1 MEKPGSLFAPFPYR
15 AKIISLFLI
24 LPGLFFG
31 YLYFFGGRPTFFE
44 TPVFAVVTTY
54 MENRF
59 FVLAQTNIL
68 DELFAILC
76 ISGLVL
82 FVFSKE
88 KTEREGY
95 DQLRARALIRSV
107 YITLIIWLASFL
119 LVFGWAIFLVSTLLF
134 IVFLIIYYVIFR
146 VLAHK
151 AIKASNVN
159 S

>member
-1 MEKPGSLFAPFPYR
+1 LEKSHSLFAPFPYR

-24 LPGLFFG
+24 IPGLFFG
-31 YLYFFGGRPTFFE
+31 YLYFFGSRPTFFE
-44 TPVFAVVTTY
+44 TKVFAVVSTY

-59 FVLAQTNIL
+59 FVLARTNIL

-88 KTEREGY
+88 KIEKEGY
-95 DQLRARALIRSV
+95 DQLRARALIKSV
-107 YITLIIWLASFL
+107 YITLIFWLASFL
-119 LVFGWAIFLVSTLLF
+119 LVFGYAIFLVSAFLF
-134 IVFLIIYYVIFR
+134 IFFLITYYVVFR
-146 VLAHK
+146 VLVHK
-151 AIKASNVN
+151 TLKALKVN

>member
-24 LPGLFFG
+24 IPGLVFG
-31 YLYFFGGRPTFFE
+31 YLYFFGGRPTFFD
-44 TPVFAVVTTY
+44 TPVFAVATTY

-59 FVLAQTNIL
+59 FVFARTNIL

-76 ISGLVL
+76 ISGIAL

-95 DQLRARALIRSV
+95 DQLRARALFKSA
-107 YITLIIWLASFL
+107 YITLIFWLASFL
-119 LVFGWAIFLVSTLLF
+119 FVFGWAIFLVSTLLF
-134 IVFLIIYYVIFR
+134 VVFLISYYVTFR
-146 VLAHK
+146 VLVHK
-151 AIKASNVN
+151 TVKAETIL
-159 S
+159 

>member
-1 MEKPGSLFAPFPYR
+1 MEKSGSLFAPFPFR
-15 AKIISLFLI
+15 AKIISIFLI

-59 FVLAQTNIL
+59 FVLARTNIL

-76 ISGLVL
+76 ISGLAL

-88 KTEREGY
+88 RTEREDY
-95 DQLRARALIRSV
+95 DQLRAKALIRSV
-107 YITLIIWLASFL
+107 YITLIFWLASFL

-134 IVFLIIYYVIFR
+134 IVFLIIYYVTFR
-146 VLAHK
+146 VLVYK
-151 AIKASNVN
+151 TLKASKVN